1 MATVLG
7 RAAPESVT
15 SEWAGSRSDLSIP
28 VSLAVYNVAIKN
40 KEIPEPE
47 MIKKGQLIHS

>member
-1 MATVLG
+1 MLG

-15 SEWAGSRSDLSIP
+15 SEWASGSDSSIP
-28 VSLAVYNVAIKN
+28 VSSAVYNVAIKN

-47 MIKKGQLIHS
+47 MIKKGQLIHR